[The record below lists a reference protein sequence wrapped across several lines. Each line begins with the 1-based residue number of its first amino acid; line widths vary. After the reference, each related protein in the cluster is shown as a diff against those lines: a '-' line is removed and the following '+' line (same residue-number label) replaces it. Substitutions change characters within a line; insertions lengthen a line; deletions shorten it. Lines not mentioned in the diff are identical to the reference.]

1 MASEVYDMSWDEVN
15 EGARNIISKL
25 KEKDIKIDT
34 LVPILRGG
42 APLGNI
48 LSSNMKGTDI
58 AYIHVRRSASDEINA
73 DLGTPV
79 LKGMTNS
86 EKITGKNILIVDDML
101 DKGVTME
108 FAIKELEK
116 LKPASIHVAV
126 LYDFSKLEDKNIII
140 TGLYMQEKKWILFP
154 WEKEI

>member
-1 MASEVYDMSWDEVN
+1 MANEVYDMSWNEVSD
-15 EGARNIISKL
+15 GARNIILKI
-25 KEKDIKIDT
+25 KEKNLKIDT

-48 LSSNMKGTDI
+48 LSSNMKETDI
-58 AYIHVRRSASDEINA
+58 AYIHIRRSVSDEINA
-73 DLGTPV
+73 NLGTPV
-79 LKGMTNS
+79 LKGVTNC
-86 EKITGKNILIVDDML
+86 EKITGKSILIVDDML

-116 LKPASIHVAV
+116 LKPASIHIAV
-126 LYDFSKLEDKNIII
+126 LYDFSKLENKDSII
-140 TGLYMQEKKWILFP
+140 TGLYMAEKKWILFP